1 MALGFALLAGLL
13 LGLLAAAAAG
23 ATAAAD
29 ATAAA
34 AGAALISAFG
44 GDAVDILL
52 EGLLVVV
59 LLGPLLACADLS
71 SSKPAGQ
78 HKWWQHVAGCLWTV
92 QVGSNCLLLEH
103 GGGTYLSI

>member
-1 MALGFALLAGLL
+1 LAVGFALLAGLL
-13 LGLLAAAAAG
+13 LGLLAAAAG

-34 AGAALISAFG
+34 AGAALISAFV

-52 EGLLVVV
+52 EGLLVVA

-78 HKWWQHVAGCLWTV
+78 HKWWQHIAGWLWTV
-92 QVGSNCLLLEH
+92 QVGSKRLLLEH
-103 GGGTYLSI
+103 GGDTCLST